1 MKSKNLIF
9 KFEGEAESEGYGFA
23 LVYTFNQYLI
33 LENGGDVVQ
42 GILTTY
48 KTCLR
53 ACSYQGH
60 PCLDGC
66 HDSNETAC
74 LKLFDSEVKK
84 EISDAM
90 SESGITLLDSTIVYH
105 SSFNIPSW
113 HLYETHGDLEE
124 VMRNELESEV
134 HWSLHVFG

>member
-1 MKSKNLIF
+1 MQSKNFIF
-9 KFEGEAESEGYGFA
+9 NFEGETEGYGYA
-23 LVYTFNQYLI
+23 MVYPFSQYLI

-42 GILTTY
+42 GILTTFE
-48 KTCLR
+48 TCLR
-53 ACSYQGH
+53 DCSYQGD
-60 PCLDGC
+60 PFLDGC
-66 HDSNETAC
+66 HDSDETAC

-90 SESGITLLDSTIVYH
+90 SEAGITLLDSTIVYH

-124 VMRNELESEV
+124 VMSNELESEV